1 MAKRISWGTHLRSNL
16 RNSLNPR
23 RSIAWMVRTIW
34 GVPDS
39 RSVPGLTRCRGLAIL
54 IARLV
59 VRVIIVRVPI
69 MLVVITVPKARSRVH
84 RRHIRGCIP
93 RHWNGQGNRQYSRR
107 RRLVCISR
115 GRQRQARHRLNEV

>member
-1 MAKRISWGTHLRSNL
+1 MTKRIYRGTHLRSNL

-23 RSIAWMVRTIW
+23 RSIAWIVRTIW

-69 MLVVITVPKARSRVH
+69 MLVVITVPKARSRDLRLDVYRRSVH
-84 RRHIRGCIP
+84 GRIN
-93 RHWNGQGNRQYSRR
+93 RHWNWNR
-107 RRLVCISR
+107 
-115 GRQRQARHRLNEV
+115 